1 MKATTSKTVAKPKGV
16 KNVLVDRDDNVEDDS
31 FGEDVPPTQAVTTKK
46 KSASETY
53 TKVHCSYLFSVLD

>member
-1 MKATTSKTVAKPKGV
+1 MAPKTVIRTETIRKAVAKPQGV
-16 KNVLVDRDDNVEDDS
+16 KSVLVDRDDNVEDDS

-53 TKVHCSYLFSVLD
+53 TRV

>member
-1 MKATTSKTVAKPKGV
+1 MAPKTVIRTEATTSKAVAKPQGV
-16 KNVLVDRDDNVEDDS
+16 KSVLVDRDDNVEDDS

-53 TKVHCSYLFSVLD
+53 TRV